1 VPAEPSLR
9 LVTSDGETIAD
20 SDTLQGL
27 WTVEQYLRFSDQS
40 SRLIEFVDKRLEVL
54 PVPTKRH
61 QAIVKYLL
69 FVLSAFLE
77 PRGGTVFFAPLR
89 LKIRNGNFR
98 EPDLMAALDANDPR
112 LQEAYWLG
120 ADLVVEVVSDGDPL
134 RDTVT
139 KRDEYAH
146 TGIPEYWIVNPL
158 DETFTVLTLQESG
171 SADSGGEGV
180 DATPRPQYRE
190 HGVFHR
196 GDMASSVLVEGLV
209 VNVDQVF
216 DAR

>member
-1 VPAEPSLR
+1 LR

-27 WTVEQYLRFSDQS
+27 WTVEQYLRFTDRSN
-40 SRLIEFVDKRLEVL
+40 RLIEFADQRLEVL

-69 FVLSAFLE
+69 FVLSAFLDV
-77 PRGGTVFFAPLR
+77 RGGTVFFAPLR

-120 ADLVVEVVSDGDPL
+120 ADLVVEVVSEDDPL

-139 KRDEYAH
+139 KRAEYAQ

-158 DETFTVLTLQESG
+158 DETVTVLTLSDPG
-171 SADSGGEGV
+171 SVHAEDGGDSE
-180 DATPRPQYRE
+180 AAQYRE
-190 HGVFHR
+190 HGVFRR
-196 GDMASSVLVEGLV
+196 GDTATSALIEGLV
-209 VNVDQVF
+209 IRVDQVF
-216 DAR
+216 DVR